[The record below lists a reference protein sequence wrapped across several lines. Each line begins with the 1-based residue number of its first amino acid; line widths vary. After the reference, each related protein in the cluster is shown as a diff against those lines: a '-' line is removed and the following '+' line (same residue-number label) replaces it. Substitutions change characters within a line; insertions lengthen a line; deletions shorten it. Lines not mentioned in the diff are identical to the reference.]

1 MPESPEVLR
10 PQLQSAYEQLAA
22 VQLDQHA
29 RDFWRMRAAKQ
40 REQVR
45 QDALLHEHT
54 AIMQYLVWHA
64 ADGSRLPVFM
74 RSSDKSLAPLPPT
87 ANIVNFG
94 SQLLAEI

>member
-1 MPESPEVLR
+1 MRVRYFDVFDRRRPRDRQRRVLC
-10 PQLQSAYEQLAA
+10 
-22 VQLDQHA
+22 D
-29 RDFWRMRAAKQ
+29 
-40 REQVR
+40 
-45 QDALLHEHT
+45 

-74 RSSDKSLAPLPPT
+74 RSSDKSLVPLPPT